1 MNPYADVVE
10 ETKRIIE
17 QASQRGITIRL
28 LGGLAVKFH
37 CPSAMHRALE
47 RHYPDIDFVIT
58 RAYSKEIPKFMTY
71 LGYEPNEKFNI
82 LNGEFRMLFYDQT
95 SKRQIDIFMQD
106 FHMCHRVPIS
116 RRLTVEEITIPLAE
130 LLLTKLQIVQLNE
143 KDLLDIMALLLDHP
157 LGEKD
162 VETINLKVIANL
174 TSQDWGLYK
183 TTSLSLQKTIDF
195 VDTRDMKG
203 EEKKII
209 RSRTQELQ
217 RAIEQSP
224 KSVKWKLRAAIGEKI
239 QWYDLPEEVARG

>member
-17 QASQRGITIRL
+17 QASQRGMTIRL

-37 CPSAMHRALE
+37 CPSAEHRALE
-47 RHYPDIDFVIT
+47 RHYPDIDFMIT
-58 RAYSKEIPKFMTY
+58 RVYSKEIPKLMAY

-95 SKRQIDIFMQD
+95 NNRQIDIFMQD
-106 FHMCHRVPIS
+106 FHMCHTIPIS
-116 RRLTVEEITIPLAE
+116 RRLKVEEITVPLAE

-157 LGEKD
+157 LGEGD
-162 VETINLKVIANL
+162 AETINSKVITDL

-183 TTSLSLQKTIDF
+183 TVCLSLQKTIDF

-209 RSRTQELQ
+209 RSRAQELQ
-217 RAIEQSP
+217 RAIEQAP